1 MQKKYDT
8 EWDKPLWGLKVQA
21 PVARSGPGPGSER
34 CFPVFPKVDARFRGR
49 GLMAPPGLWP
59 WAPRVLSGIG

>member
-1 MQKKYDT
+1 M
-8 EWDKPLWGLKVQA
+8 DKPLWGLRVQA
-21 PVARSGPGPGSER
+21 PVARVGWGMGPGR

-59 WAPRVLSGIG
+59 WAPRVLPVIGFALQAG